1 MNISYL
7 QVVAGRLSPQ
17 HRDAAGP
24 GLEEAAAG
32 SPQEFNISLR
42 DAWGNACGWGDPAVQ
57 VQAFWLPSGGWPS
70 AAAAAAG
77 GMVDV
82 IIDQTSSSIVTVSYL
97 TPQVGPSPLLDM
109 VGVPVVLQ
117 GWQTPAVFA
126 A

>member
-1 MNISYL
+1 MNITYL
-7 QVVAGRLSPQ
+7 QVVAGPLSPQ
-17 HRDAAGP
+17 HCDAAGP

-32 SPQEFNISLR
+32 SPQGFNISLR

-70 AAAAAAG
+70 AAAAAAAAG

-97 TPQVGPSPLLDM
+97 TPQVGASHCWTWLVSL
-109 VGVPVVLQ
+109 
-117 GWQTPAVFA
+117 
-126 A
+126 